1 MIKNAY
7 ERREYAM
14 PDGTLS
20 ALHFGDTT
28 QPVKLMFLHANG
40 FNALSYRALLEP
52 LGVHTVALDLRGHGF
67 STLPADPDKLSSWLV
82 FSADITTF
90 FERYIDQPV
99 VIAGH
104 SFGAVSGVLAAQA
117 LGDKCAGF
125 VGFDPVFLPFP
136 ARLFAKTKWGR
147 QIMKTRIPIA
157 TKAGRRRA
165 EFASVDAAFEN
176 YKGRGAFKTVR
187 DDILLDY
194 VQGGLVG
201 GGLVEG
207 NSTMRLACEPLWEQ
221 AIFCAQDHSPLKA
234 IKYLPPHRKIIFAG
248 KNSPTPF
255 SIQAG
260 LKSRLKQKGMGE
272 SVISNSKLAHLFPL
286 QNPEMAS
293 QALADMLKRADL

>member
-20 ALHFGDTT
+20 ALHFGDRT
-28 QPVKLMFLHANG
+28 QPVKLVFLHANG
-40 FNALSYRALLEP
+40 FNGLSYRALLEP
-52 LGVHTVALDLRGHGF
+52 LGVHTMALDLRGHGF
-67 STLPADPDKLSSWLV
+67 STLPADPDRLSSWLI
-82 FSADITTF
+82 FSSDITNF
-90 FERYIDQPV
+90 FERYIDAPV

-104 SFGAVSGVLAAQA
+104 SFGAVSGILAAQD

-125 VGFDPVFLPFP
+125 VGFDPVFLPLP
-136 ARLFAKTKWGR
+136 ARVFAKTKWGR
-147 QIMKTRIPIA
+147 NVMKTRLPIA
-157 TKAGRRRA
+157 AKAGRRRA
-165 EFASVDAAFEN
+165 EFTSIEAAFEN

-194 VQGGLVG
+194 VTGGLIE
-201 GGLVEG
+201 GGLIER

-221 AIFCAQDHSPLKA
+221 AIFCAQDHTPLKA
-234 IKYLPPHRKIIFAG
+234 IRHLPQHRKIIFAG

-255 SIQAG
+255 SIQVH
-260 LKSRLKQKGMGE
+260 LKVRLKQNGVEKENVVSDNTLG
-272 SVISNSKLAHLFPL
+272 HLFPL

-293 QALADMLKRADL
+293 QALADMLRQVG